1 MKIWCPSRKKKH
13 YDKFKILVTFD
24 IPEVDKIKRD
34 WLRIELAA
42 MNFLPMQKS
51 VWIGP
56 APLHKD
62 FVVNLGKIG
71 VLDFVKFFKITD
83 DDVI

>member
-1 MKIWCPSRKKKH
+1 
-13 YDKFKILVTFD
+13 
-24 IPEVDKIKRD
+24 
-34 WLRIELAA
+34 